1 MYALLIYSLKAGICL
16 AVFYLFFKL
25 LLSRETFHRL
35 NRIVVLAALVLS
47 FVLPLCVITVYREL
61 PALPEVPNLPVPE
74 NVTAPVPAPA
84 TAEARFP
91 WEKVAGG
98 LFLLGAVGTLLWTLA
113 SLIGVL
119 RLIRRGRRE
128 GLDDGSVLVR
138 LDQPIT
144 PFSWGRYIVLSERD
158 MAENGMAIVLH
169 ERAHLRLR
177 HSADLLIA
185 DLAGCLQW
193 FNPAMWLLRRELRA
207 IHEYEADEAVLESG
221 EDARQ
226 YQLLLI
232 RKAAGNRWYSVANSF
247 NHSKLKNRIDM
258 MLRKKSSRWA
268 GAKALFLLPLTGL
281 ALGAFAR
288 TTYVFPDDKS
298 SLTRLT
304 ITNSIPADDG
314 NKPLILLDGQEIAS
328 LDSLDADR
336 IASISVLKDASST
349 ALYGLR
355 GINGVILVT
364 SKDASSGKQAVSLEN
379 IEGRGSVV
387 IRDSETGAT
396 ASASE
401 DGNETTIRIEGYR
414 GSLNGKVA
422 KVNLSDPDAG
432 KVWVIDG
439 RKAFPAE
446 VQLLDQGRVVSMSV
460 IKGAGVAAEY
470 GDDMATSLIKIT
482 TKDAAKTTEKA
493 LQSAEE
499 GIVSAREGLEAA
511 RKQMS
516 RKEWRRVQK
525 QLDKAQREIDAARSE
540 MALEM
545 AAARKEIEA
554 AREYMSDEVRIEAQN
569 AIAEAQKTLSDSQVQ
584 AELEVAKNVLS
595 DPEVRAQL
603 EKAEKALSD
612 PQVRAKLDEAKKV
625 LSDPEVRDKLQQAEK
640 RLADP
645 RVQALLDQTAGQEP
659 LTVEMKTFRKIEGLM
674 EQAAGRG
681 ETISDKVIVVRSSGK
696 SSFGKGAELLF
707 VIDGKRVKNPKNLD
721 ELFDPARVENI
732 TILKDSLAVEKY
744 GKEAANGVILITTKK

>member
-35 NRIVVLAALVLS
+35 NRLVVLAALVLS
-47 FVLPLCVITVYREL
+47 FVLPLCVITIYKEL
-61 PALPEVPNLPVPE
+61 PVLPETTVMSSSEVAAVPQ
-74 NVTAPVPAPA
+74 PAP
-84 TAEARFP
+84 FP

-98 LFLLGAVGTLLWTLA
+98 LFLLGTVGTLLWTLA
-113 SLIGVL
+113 SLFGVL

-138 LDQPIT
+138 LDRPVT
-144 PFSWGRYIVLSERD
+144 PFSWGRYIVLSEQD
-158 MAENGMAIVLH
+158 MAENGTAIVLH

-177 HSADLLIA
+177 HSADLIIT

-221 EDARQ
+221 VDARQ

-232 RKAAGNRWYSVANSF
+232 KKAAGNRWYSVANSF

-298 SLTRLT
+298 SLTQLT
-304 ITNSIPADDG
+304 ITNSIPADSG
-314 NKPLILLDGQEIAS
+314 SKPLILLDGQEIAS

-336 IASISVLKDASST
+336 IASISVLKNASST
-349 ALYGLR
+349 AIYGLR
-355 GINGVILVT
+355 GINGVILIT
-364 SKDASSGKQAVSLEN
+364 SKDAESGNQAVSHEDS
-379 IEGRGSVV
+379 EGETSVV
-387 IRDSETGAT
+387 IGETDA
-396 ASASE
+396 AESKI
-401 DGNETTIRIEGYR
+401 ETSIRIEGYK
-414 GSLNGKVA
+414 GSPNGKVA
-422 KVNLSDPDAG
+422 KVNFGDPDAG

-446 VQLLDQGRVVSMSV
+446 VQLLDQGRIVSMSV

-470 GDDMATSLIKIT
+470 GDDTATSVIKIT
-482 TKDAAKTTEKA
+482 TKDAVTTTETA
-493 LQSAEE
+493 LQSAQE
-499 GIVSAREGLEAA
+499 GIASAREGLKAA
-511 RKQMS
+511 RKHMS
-516 RKEWRRVQK
+516 RKEWRKVQK
-525 QLDKAQREIDAARSE
+525 QLD
-540 MALEM
+540 
-545 AAARKEIEA
+545 
-554 AREYMSDEVRIEAQN
+554 
-569 AIAEAQKTLSDSQVQ
+569 
-584 AELEVAKNVLS
+584 
-595 DPEVRAQL
+595 
-603 EKAEKALSD
+603 KAEKALSD
-612 PQVRAKLDEAKKV
+612 PEVQAKLDEAKKV
-625 LSDPEVRDKLQQAEK
+625 LSDPEARDKLQQAEK
-640 RLADP
+640 RLADL

-674 EQAAGRG
+674 EQAANRG

-696 SSFGKGAELLF
+696 SSFGKGAEPLF
-707 VIDGKRVKNPKNLD
+707 VIDGKRVKNPKNLE
-721 ELFDPARVENI
+721 ELFDPARVEDI

>member
-35 NRIVVLAALVLS
+35 NRLVVLAALVLS

-61 PALPEVPNLPVPE
+61 PVLPEATTLPVPE
-74 NVTAPVPAPA
+74 TVAAPAPVPAEVP
-84 TAEARFP
+84 FP

-98 LFLLGAVGTLLWTLA
+98 LFLLGTMGTLLWTLA
-113 SLIGVL
+113 SLFGVL

-138 LDQPIT
+138 LDRPVT
-144 PFSWGRYIVLSERD
+144 PFSWGRYIVLSEQD
-158 MAENGMAIVLH
+158 MAENGTAIVLH

-177 HSADLLIA
+177 HSADLIIT

-221 EDARQ
+221 VDARQ

-232 RKAAGNRWYSVANSF
+232 KKAAGNRWYSVANSF

-298 SLTRLT
+298 SLTQLT
-304 ITNSIPADDG
+304 ITNSIPADSG
-314 NKPLILLDGQEIAS
+314 SKPLILLDGQEIAS

-349 ALYGLR
+349 AIYGLR
-355 GINGVILVT
+355 GINGVILIT
-364 SKDASSGKQAVSLEN
+364 SKDAESGNQAVSHEDS
-379 IEGRGSVV
+379 EGETSVV
-387 IRDSETGAT
+387 IGETDA
-396 ASASE
+396 AE
-401 DGNETTIRIEGYR
+401 NKIETSIRIEGYK
-414 GSLNGKVA
+414 GSPNGKVA
-422 KVNLSDPDAG
+422 KVNFGDPDAG

-446 VQLLDQGRVVSMSV
+446 VQLLDQGRIVSMSV

-470 GDDMATSLIKIT
+470 GDDTATSVIKIT
-482 TKDAAKTTEKA
+482 TKDAVTTTETA
-493 LQSAEE
+493 LQSAQE
-499 GIVSAREGLEAA
+499 GIASAREGLKAA
-511 RKQMS
+511 RRHMS
-516 RKEWRRVQK
+516 RKEWKRVQK
-525 QLDKAQREIDAARSE
+525 QLDKAQVQ
-540 MALEM
+540 L
-545 AAARKEIEA
+545 
-554 AREYMSDEVRIEAQN
+554 DE
-569 AIAEAQKTLSDSQVQ
+569 T
-584 AELEVAKNVLS
+584 
-595 DPEVRAQL
+595 RAQAASEISVSRVVAVDGRNSTAVADRKVADADL
-603 EKAEKALSD
+603 ADGNKSETPSFWGVTTNEGTTWLDHSKMKSGKTVFKGHVTVHNASQIPDNYLITINGRIATKAVVRQIP
-612 PQVRAKLDEAKKV
+612 PQKIKRMKV
-625 LSDPEVRDKLQQAEK
+625 LHSQPAANGADK
-640 RLADP
+640 
-645 RVQALLDQTAGQEP
+645 G
-659 LTVEMKTFRKIEGLM
+659 GLIM
-674 EQAAGRG
+674 ITTE
-681 ETISDKVIVVRSSGK
+681 
-696 SSFGKGAELLF
+696 KGAEPDKFPVL
-707 VIDGKRVKNPKNLD
+707 KM
-721 ELFDPARVENI
+721 ETPAGFRYAY
-732 TILKDSLAVEKY
+732 D
-744 GKEAANGVILITTKK
+744 